1 MNPPRFIR
9 RPSLILVALSLAVIS
24 VVPIALRAETPAE
37 QAKYCG
43 GIPLTTNLLDKM
55 DAFVKSTGSDA
66 AAKTELAEI
75 GKEPGVG
82 TTPESW
88 VSAVNSKC
96 PKVVANLKSA
106 GISVDDFAK
115 GMFALMGCAMTED
128 FTKSE
133 DATLKANAEFVKAN
147 NERANKVFMAF
158 MELTP
163 NPSDTK

>member
-1 MNPPRFIR
+1 MNPLRFIR
-9 RPSLILVALSLAVIS
+9 RSSLILVALSLAVSS

-43 GIPLTTNLLDKM
+43 GIPLTTELLDKM
-55 DAFVKSTGSDA
+55 DAFVKSTSTDA
-66 AAKTELAEI
+66 AAKAELTEMRKDPAA
-75 GKEPGVG
+75 G
-82 TTPESW
+82 TTPEGW
-88 VSAVNSKC
+88 VSAVNSKG

-133 DATLKANAEFVKAN
+133 DATLKGNAEFVKAN
-147 NERANKVFMAF
+147 NERATKVFMAF
-158 MELTP
+158 MELTDP
-163 NPSDTK
+163 FDKK

>member
-1 MNPPRFIR
+1 MMNPSRLTR
-9 RPSLILVALSLAVIS
+9 RCSIILLALTIAGIT
-24 VVPIALRAETPAE
+24 VVPFALRAETPAE

-43 GIPLTTNLLDKM
+43 GITLTTDLLDKM
-55 DAFVKSTGSDA
+55 DAFVKSTSSDA
-66 AAKTELAEI
+66 AAKAELTEI
-75 GKEPGVG
+75 GKDPANN
-82 TTPESW
+82 TTPEGW

-106 GISVDDFAK
+106 GISADDFAK
-115 GMFALMGCAMTED
+115 GMFAVMGCAMTED

-147 NERANKVFMAF
+147 NERASKVFMAF

-163 NPSDTK
+163 FEKK